1 MKHRKMK
8 KLLALVLALC
18 LLAGAMPL
26 SASAAE
32 YSGTCGANLK
42 WEISGGTLTISGTG
56 EMNDVAL
63 GADAPWEP
71 FADSFTKIVVESGVT
86 TIGDYTFTDLA
97 GVTEVTLPDTLTS
110 IGLYAFGGCESLQGI
125 TIPSCESIAH
135 GAFRGCE
142 NLAYALLPENLTYIG
157 QYAFSYTRP
166 HADHPALWADY
177 PADVRLHAVGADQCQ
192 PSQRRGDGNSG
203 VRARPLGECGDR
215 LRRGGHPHEHLHLLR

>member
-1 MKHRKMK
+1 MKHRRFT

-18 LLAGAMPL
+18 LLAGALPL

-32 YSGTCGANLK
+32 YSGSCGANLK

-97 GVTEVTLPDTLTS
+97 GVTE
-110 IGLYAFGGCESLQGI
+110 IGR
-125 TIPSCESIAH
+125 AH
-135 GAFRGCE
+135 
-142 NLAYALLPENLTYIG
+142 
-157 QYAFSYTRP
+157 
-166 HADHPALWADY
+166 
-177 PADVRLHAVGADQCQ
+177 V
-192 PSQRRGDGNSG
+192 
-203 VRARPLGECGDR
+203 
-215 LRRGGHPHEHLHLLR
+215 